1 MPDVYVE
8 ISRRVVHT
16 PVPQLIHWAEN
27 NPVVAAYGTAHELEF
42 SGKVPTLEWD
52 AFLDP
57 HLVRRVEV
65 VLQARDTF
73 LQELAKSSRP
83 IDGILN
89 RNGMKYGSAHQI
101 KAVSIILESN
111 TSMYQNER
119 RVLEFYNTEIDKRVN
134 LLMDNMLI
142 AHGNLSQLML
152 EQTGMLKNFNFSRVK
167 HTRRTL
173 GGGIFAK
180 HWIPTFVQALKMS
193 TKSRRDNSNELSDD
207 SISSSEDNSSVDQP
221 SLLDDKEETPLLK
234 SESVIRQREKASFHE
249 LSLSVLP
256 RSTIS
261 EAINELKEITECDAP
276 LGLIL
281 DVKSRHVPKRV
292 WAILLDALRKAGARV
307 EGIGT
312 FYVEDIRDVS
322 KLCSVPVNEIIFFH
336 TAGDLQHAC
345 HNGIVKQGDSIFF
358 NAGSLFWNNSDLS
371 EMFGSF
377 PGSFDAAEMKRNYK
391 LQSYARVRKYSS
403 KKEKVGNKRKIR
415 SFPFVD
421 GESSTIQQYKE
432 HYNISIGLYV
442 QEFIIDD
449 QILGILVDYVNEN
462 QHVFNL
468 GLSWGGINGLTVNG
482 IQPGRFTRTDG
493 KFDKNLSMNNFDL
506 ELT

>member
-52 AFLDP
+52 VFLDP

-83 IDGILN
+83 IDAILN
-89 RNGMKYGSAHQI
+89 RNGMKYGSAQQI
-101 KAVSIILESN
+101 KAVSVILESN

-119 RVLEFYNTEIDKRVN
+119 KVLEFYNTEIDKRVN

-193 TKSRRDNSNELSDD
+193 TKSRREYSKELSND
-207 SISSSEDNSSVDQP
+207 SVSSSD

-234 SESVIRQREKASFHE
+234 PETDIRQREKASFHE
-249 LSLSVLP
+249 LSLSVLT
-256 RSTIS
+256 RSTIA

-312 FYVEDIRDVS
+312 FYVKDIRDVS

-336 TAGDLQHAC
+336 SAGDLQHAC

-371 EMFGSF
+371 ELFGSF
-377 PGSFDAAEMKRNYK
+377 LGSFDAAEVKRNYK

-403 KKEKVGNKRKIR
+403 KKVKAGNRSKIR
-415 SFPFVD
+415 KFAFLD

-442 QEFIIDD
+442 QEFIVDD

-468 GLSWGGINGLTVNG
+468 GLSWGGINGMTVQG
-482 IQPGRFTRTDG
+482 IQPGRFTSTDG
-493 KFDKNLSMNNFDL
+493 KFNKNLFMNIF
-506 ELT
+506 E